1 MSTITRTSTFD
12 RVTALPQLGA
22 AISRYGLALVI
33 LWIGAM
39 KFFSFE
45 AQGIQPLIASSP
57 LMSWLYEFLSVDA
70 LSAVIGVVEV
80 VVGLL
85 IVTWRFAP
93 RAALFGSLGAVLL
106 FLTTL
111 SFMLSS
117 PGVWQP
123 GYGFPFLGAGGGFLL
138 KDLVLLGVSVVTA
151 GEALALVRA
160 RRG

>member
-1 MSTITRTSTFD
+1 MSTITRTSTVD

-45 AQGIQPLIASSP
+45 AQGIQSLIASSP
-57 LMSWLYEFLSVDA
+57 LMSWLYDFLSVDA

-80 VVGLL
+80 VIGLL
-85 IVTWRFAP
+85 IVAWRFAP
-93 RAALFGSLGAVLL
+93 RAALLGSLGAVLL

-111 SFMLSS
+111 SFMLTS